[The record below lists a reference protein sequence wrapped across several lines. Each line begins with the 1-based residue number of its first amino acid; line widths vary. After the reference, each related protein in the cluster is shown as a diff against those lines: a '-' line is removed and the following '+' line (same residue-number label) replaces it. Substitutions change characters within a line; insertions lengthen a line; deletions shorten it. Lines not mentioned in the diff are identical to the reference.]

1 MRKIIYNEQT
11 INNIRN
17 YINNKH
23 TIMETCN
30 KFTIKPDTLKR
41 LMRENNIQPYFS
53 KPNKRKPISQ
63 DKIQL
68 VCNLFLNTNNTLQDI
83 VKESRLEYW
92 EMQNILN
99 DNFTEEQQKARK
111 RKLYSLSKIGTKNP
125 MKDKCNIE
133 HPRYKGIVD
142 DGNGYLMCL
151 KPDWYTGRIK
161 SKYVFVHS
169 VVMCEYLGITE
180 IPKGFCVH
188 HINGDKKD
196 NDISNLALLNISAH
210 SKLHSLENNLCKV
223 QRLFKYEVGPNNN

>member
-17 YINNKH
+17 YINDKH

-41 LMRENNIQPYFS
+41 VMRENNIQPYFKQS
-53 KPNKRKPISQ
+53 NKRNLISQ
-63 DKIQL
+63 DKVQL

-83 VKESRLEYW
+83 VKESKLQYW

-99 DNFTEEQQKARK
+99 DNFTEEQQKSRK
-111 RKLYSLSKIGTKNP
+111 RKLCSLSSVTKYS
-125 MKDKCNIE
+125 K
-133 HPRYKGIVD
+133 YKGIIEN
-142 DGNGYLMCL
+142 GNGYLMCL

-196 NDISNLALLNISAH
+196 NDISNLALLSISAH

-223 QRLFKYEVGPNNN
+223 QRLFKYEVGSND